1 MKKEMDNSATR
12 KIKLIARHNQTCTLS
27 DTGRVLHVCDLDN
40 SYIDEIRQ
48 MNGRCQK
55 WRGVKRN
62 DGTGVCEVRHG
73 AENLLPQREF
83 TAEQTGNGT
92 LVQTAS
98 GSAV

>member
-1 MKKEMDNSATR
+1 MKKAANKRCSTC
-12 KIKLIARHNQTCTLS
+12 RHDQTCTLT

-48 MNGRCQK
+48 MHGRCEK

-62 DGTGVCEVRHG
+62 DGTGVCKVRHG
-73 AENLLPQREF
+73 AENILSQRES
-83 TAEQTGNGT
+83 TAEQTGNGA